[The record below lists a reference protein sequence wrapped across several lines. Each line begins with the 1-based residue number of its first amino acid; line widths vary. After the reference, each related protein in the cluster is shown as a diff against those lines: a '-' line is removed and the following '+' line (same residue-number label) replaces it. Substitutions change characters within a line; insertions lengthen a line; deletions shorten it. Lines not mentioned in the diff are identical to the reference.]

1 MADRY
6 YLQFKD
12 NAVRTTSAVFV
23 DLDFYQPEP
32 GEILIEWEIQ
42 NDDRLPGNYRR
53 DSFSLVYDPPAPPT
67 APPRPDVDA
76 MLTAIWDH
84 PFWDVAPPR
93 VRAGRP
99 DFASLAEACRLYLAK
114 GEISRIHQAWADK
127 KLIMPQQLI
136 DLVEGFAAKYNVP
149 LISQSP

>member
-1 MADRY
+1 MANIN

-12 NAVRTTSAVFV
+12 NAVRTNSAVCV
-23 DLDFYQPEP
+23 DLEFYQPEP

-53 DSFSLVYDPPAPPT
+53 DSFSLVYDPPVEQSPPI
-67 APPRPDVDA
+67 PDVDA

-84 PFWDVAPPR
+84 PFWDVAPPQ
-93 VRAGRP
+93 VRASRP
-99 DFASLAEACRLYLAK
+99 DFASLAESCRLYLAR

-136 DLVEGFAAKYNVP
+136 DIVEGYAAQFNVP